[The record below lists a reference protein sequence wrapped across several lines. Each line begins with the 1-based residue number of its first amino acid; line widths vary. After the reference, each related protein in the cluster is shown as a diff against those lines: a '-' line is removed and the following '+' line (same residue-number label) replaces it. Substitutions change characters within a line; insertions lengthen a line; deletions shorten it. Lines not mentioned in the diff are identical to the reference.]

1 MVTSRKNEIFIHV
14 GSFIYAKSILSL
26 HKSTKSTEAFA
37 NGIILV
43 MDFITG

>member
-14 GSFIYAKSILSL
+14 SSFIYAKSILSL
-26 HKSTKSTEAFA
+26 HKSTEAFFV

-43 MDFITG
+43 MDFIIG